1 MQVFH
6 CSYLV
11 LPLLLGDLAYHP
23 DPDYPF
29 HQQVHFHQGIQ
40 QHLWIKKDHSI
51 IFILLFCT
59 GKKDH
64 LNFFYKKNDE
74 CSYFKDRG
82 NHLVYKHL
90 SKAEYLLY
98 WVHWNSVDLE
108 LPLFPPFSLLTWNLW
123 CWKSIQATCFLSL
136 PLLQNQVFWE

>member
-64 LNFFYKKNDE
+64 LNFFYKKKMMSAATSRTE
-74 CSYFKDRG
+74 
-82 NHLVYKHL
+82 VTI
-90 SKAEYLLY
+90 LY
-98 WVHWNSVDLE
+98 INICQKQNIFCIE
-108 LPLFPPFSLLTWNLW
+108 FTG
-123 CWKSIQATCFLSL
+123 IQ
-136 PLLQNQVFWE
+136 WI